1 LNKEDKT
8 CSGVGHSSQARERFF
23 AGWVSLVLGEVEER
37 LPGTGGGDVGGVD
50 DTAAEESTFPFGWGA
65 GVTNE
70 ESASFDTRG
79 TAFVLPAEK
88 LKRGF
93 AVVDPVTGSFAFSL
107 GSEGCE
113 KAEGAT
119 VPGPEDEI
127 DVLGVRDAKGLL
139 NAVDDCSGV
148 LLVANIEA
156 GTEVDV
162 ATGVSA

>member
-1 LNKEDKT
+1 MN
-8 CSGVGHSSQARERFF
+8 
-23 AGWVSLVLGEVEER
+23 
-37 LPGTGGGDVGGVD
+37 
-50 DTAAEESTFPFGWGA
+50 EEST
-65 GVTNE
+65 
-70 ESASFDTRG
+70 SFDTPG

-88 LKRGF
+88 LKRGC
-93 AVVDPVTGSFAFSL
+93 AVVDAVTGSFAFSL
-107 GSEGCE
+107 GSESCE
-113 KAEGAT
+113 KAEGAAEGAT

-139 NAVDDCSGV
+139 NAVDACSDV

>member
-1 LNKEDKT
+1 
-8 CSGVGHSSQARERFF
+8 
-23 AGWVSLVLGEVEER
+23 LGEVEGR

-70 ESASFDTRG
+70 VSASFDTPG

-93 AVVDPVTGSFAFSL
+93 AVVDAVTGSFAFSL
-107 GSEGCE
+107 GSEGRE
-113 KAEGAT
+113 KAEGAAEGAT

-139 NAVDDCSGV
+139 NAVDDCSDV

-156 GTEVDV
+156 GTEVDA

>member
-1 LNKEDKT
+1 M
-8 CSGVGHSSQARERFF
+8 ERFF
-23 AGWVSLVLGEVEER
+23 VGWVSLVLGEVEGR
-37 LPGTGGGDVGGVD
+37 LAEKGGDVGGVD
-50 DTAAEESTFPFGWGA
+50 DLAAEKSTFPFGCGA

-70 ESASFDTRG
+70 ESIPFDTPG

-93 AVVDPVTGSFAFSL
+93 AVVDAVTGPFAFSL

-113 KAEGAT
+113 KENAEGAAEGAN

-139 NAVDDCSGV
+139 NAVDDCSDV
-148 LLVANIEA
+148 LLVTNIESGA
-156 GTEVDV
+156 EVDV
-162 ATGVSA
+162 ATGASSF